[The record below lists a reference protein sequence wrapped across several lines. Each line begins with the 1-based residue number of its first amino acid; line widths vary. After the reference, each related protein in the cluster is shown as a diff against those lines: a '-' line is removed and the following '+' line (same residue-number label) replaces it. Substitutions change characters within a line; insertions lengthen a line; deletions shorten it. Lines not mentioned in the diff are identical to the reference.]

1 MEYYKIEKDYSPH
14 ITGKRDG
21 GYAVEIRDKTSFCS
35 DLDKKLWKDFF
46 TQDIKNG
53 KERCS
58 WGAYAIFDSQ
68 LLNAPFRL
76 YLTGRRVKQ
85 LDFMTLAPYV
95 RALQFLVSDKVY
107 NIISKFKLQAHNA
120 IPVNIDTFEQKYYLL
135 GFPTVG
141 FDYYN
146 FSKCTFYNYIS
157 GKQETFES
165 KDIYSQLF
173 INGRVETIL
182 IKLNTKFEVDII
194 NVLGATFFSSDIIE
208 IFEREKITGYI
219 KCKERLEN

>member
-85 LDFMTLAPYV
+85 LDFMTFAPYV
-95 RALQFLVSDKVY
+95 RALQFLVSD
-107 NIISKFKLQAHNA
+107 
-120 IPVNIDTFEQKYYLL
+120 NIDTFEQKYYLL

>member
-1 MEYYKIEKDYSPH
+1 MNYYKIEKDYSPN

-21 GYAVEIRDKTSFCS
+21 GYAVEIKDKMSFYS
-35 DLDKKLWKDFF
+35 DSDKKRWKDFF
-46 TQDIKNG
+46 IQDIKNG

-58 WGAYAIFDSQ
+58 WGSYAIFNHQSLD
-68 LLNAPFRL
+68 APFHL
-76 YLTGRRVKQ
+76 YLTGKRVKQ
-85 LDFMTLAPYV
+85 LDFMTFAPYV

-107 NIISKFKLQAHNA
+107 NIICKFKLQIHNA

-141 FDYYN
+141 FDYYD
-146 FSKCTFYNYIS
+146 FAKCKFYNYIS

-165 KDIYSQLF
+165 KDAYSQLF
-173 INGRVETIL
+173 TNGRIETIS
-182 IKLNTKFEVDII
+182 IKFNTKFDVDII
-194 NVLGATFFSSDIIE
+194 NVPGATFFSSDIIE

-219 KCKERLEN
+219 KCKEILEN

>member
-35 DLDKKLWKDFF
+35 DLDKKLWKDFLSK
-46 TQDIKNG
+46 DIKNG

-58 WGAYAIFDSQ
+58 WESYAIFDSQ
-68 LLNAPFRL
+68 LLNTPFHL
-76 YLTGRRVKQ
+76 YLMGKRVKQ
-85 LDFMTLAPYV
+85 LDFMTFAPYV

-107 NIISKFKLQAHNA
+107 NIISKFKLQTHNV

-146 FSKCTFYNYIS
+146 FSKCKFYNHIS

-165 KDIYSQLF
+165 EDIYSQLF
-173 INGRVETIL
+173 VNGRVETIL
-182 IKLNTKFEVDII
+182 IKLNTKLDVDII
-194 NVLGATFFSSDIIE
+194 HVPGATFFSSAIIE
-208 IFEREKITGYI
+208 LFEKEGITGYV
-219 KCKERLEN
+219 KCKEILEN

>member
-58 WGAYAIFDSQ
+58 WGSYAIFDSQ
-68 LLNAPFRL
+68 LLNAPFQF
-76 YLTGRRVKQ
+76 YLTGKRIKQ
-85 LDFMTLAPYV
+85 LDFMTFAPYV

-107 NIISKFKLQAHNA
+107 NIISKFKLQTHNL
-120 IPVNIDTFEQKYYLL
+120 IPVNINTFEQKYYLL
-135 GFPTVG
+135 GFPTIG
-141 FDYYN
+141 YDYYD
-146 FSKCTFYNYIS
+146 FEKCKFYNYIS
-157 GKQETFES
+157 DKQETFES
-165 KDIYSQLF
+165 KDIYSHLF
-173 INGRVETIL
+173 SNGRVKTIS
-182 IKLNTKFEVDII
+182 IKLRTKFDVDII
-194 NVLGATFFSSDIIE
+194 NVPGGTFFSSDIIE
-208 IFEREKITGYI
+208 AFEREKITGYI
-219 KCKERLEN
+219 KCKEKLEN